1 MRAVLCKSLDGP
13 DALEVA
19 EIARPEPRPGEI
31 LIAVRAVALNFF
43 DTLIIR
49 GKYQFQPGLPF
60 SPGGEVAGTVAELG
74 EGVTGFAPG
83 QRVMAYVQWD
93 GAREFVSVPAESAV
107 ALPDGVDD
115 ETAAGLTITYGTAM
129 HGLVDRGRLR
139 PGETVVVL
147 GATGGAGLAAV
158 EIAHLLG
165 ATVIAAGTS
174 DEKLALCRDHGADE
188 LLNLAAADD
197 LKQAIRDLT
206 GGQGADIVYD
216 CIGGPYA
223 EPAVRATAWEGRYLV
238 IGFAAGDIPRIPLN
252 LLLLKG
258 CEMIGVFFS
267 RFAARNPAQCRGHLL
282 RVLDW
287 CREGRLRPHVDQVF
301 PLEQTADALRAL
313 EARKIKGKVVIRL

>member
-19 EIARPEPRPGEI
+19 EIARPEPRRGEI

-60 SPGGEVAGTVAELG
+60 SPGGEVAGTVAGLG

-197 LKQAIRDLT
+197 LKLAIRTLT

-223 EPAVRATAWEGRYLV
+223 EPALRATAWEGRYLV

-267 RFAARNPAQCRGHLL
+267 RFAALNPAQCRGHLV